1 MSDAIVLAGAAVK
14 GAFAAGAL
22 SVLSQPETRARIGL
36 DVRRIVGASSG
47 ALNGAYY
54 AAAIRAGAEEGVGD
68 RLVRLWLED
77 ATLAGSF
84 DVSLGDLVAGLGLSS
99 EDKILALQR
108 AQIRPWSGGAGRP
121 VDLRVVVTNL
131 DGEPA
136 SIDGTPA
143 TTYEHLFVA
152 ADADFDASASLERL
166 FTAVAA
172 SAAVPGA
179 FAPVRMARA
188 DGRTFS
194 AQDGGIVND
203 TPLGHALAPDLPIDR
218 VFVIVPFPRVRD
230 DVADLR
236 GLSMA
241 WHLLDVLVDE
251 RLYRDLRHAARV
263 NHALDG
269 LADAVPDAAQRA
281 SVLGALGWTGR
292 RVARIVEIRPATSLS
307 GNAFSG
313 FVSRDLRERYV
324 QAGVDAARAALAMLP
339 SVASASP

>member
-1 MSDAIVLAGAAVK
+1 MSDAVVLAGAAVK

-22 SVLSQPETRARIGL
+22 SVLSEPDTRARIGV

-54 AAAIRAGAEEGVGD
+54 AAALHAGAEDGVGA
-68 RLVRLWLED
+68 RLAQLWLDD

-84 DVSLGDLVAGLGLSS
+84 DVSLRDLAAGLGLSS
-99 EDKILALQR
+99 EKKIFTLLRDQITPSPPGAAR
-108 AQIRPWSGGAGRP
+108 AARP
-121 VDLRVVVTNL
+121 VELRIVVTNL

-136 SIDGTPA
+136 EIDGEPA

-152 ADADFDASASLERL
+152 GGADFESADSLERV

-179 FAPVRMARA
+179 FAPVRMAR
-188 DGRTFS
+188 DGAGTFA

-203 TPLGHALAPDLPIDR
+203 SPLGHALAPGLDVDR

-241 WHLLDVLVDE
+241 LHLLDVLVEE
-251 RLYRDLRHAARV
+251 RLFRDLRHAARV
-263 NHALDG
+263 NRALG
-269 LADAVPDAAQRA
+269 RLADAVPDTGQRSA
-281 SVLGALGWTGR
+281 VLDALGWGGR
-292 RVARIVEIRPATSLS
+292 RVATIVEIRPAVSLT

-324 QAGVDAARAALAMLP
+324 QAGADAARAALATLP
-339 SVASASP
+339 AR